1 MRHGVVI
8 RMSISY
14 AFLTNNTLFSFL
26 NSLEHSS
33 IPWMNR
39 VRYALLDKEDVNLII
54 TDWSKGAKLG
64 FDHAVGN
71 VRLIGAQVAELI
83 RFLVKNANTS
93 TDLFYIVGFSLGAH
107 IAGDAGSRLKKD
119 NYQPIGRI
127 TGKYSGTSCKRP
139 PLMSGLVAYG
149 RWSLTGSFTNSN
161 LTDGGTNRDFSQ
173 VVA

>member
-1 MRHGVVI
+1 MVLLLGCQSRTPFSG
-8 RMSISY
+8 
-14 AFLTNNTLFSFL
+14 TNNTLFSFL

-39 VRYALLDKEDVNLII
+39 VRYALLDKEDVNLIT

-139 PLMSGLVAYG
+139 PLMSGLGA
-149 RWSLTGSFTNSN
+149 WSLTG
-161 LTDGGTNRDFSQ
+161 GGRLREVSLI
-173 VVA
+173 AI